1 MDLMVVYTNDPV
13 MVEDSVNSVEQLLAE
28 DDKYKVVGFNLAYIG
43 DRAEH
48 DQNVAVTK
56 FCMHHHILLC
66 HYRLAIVPC
75 ERFTRFANSPDY
87 RFAMM
92 DTTNNRKD
100 GKVDHMEYQNVV
112 EEEQFQKRKKYLEES
127 ARLEVQLEKLKL
139 AKEHRCILQSQAD
152 IVKNT
157 KKANQE
163 VEHDRDLLKKEK
175 AKLDHVA
182 NELLKDRYGS
192 KEKLEKIKAILDSL
206 SV

>member
-1 MDLMVVYTNDPV
+1 
-13 MVEDSVNSVEQLLAE
+13 
-28 DDKYKVVGFNLAYIG
+28 
-43 DRAEH
+43 
-48 DQNVAVTK
+48 
-56 FCMHHHILLC
+56 
-66 HYRLAIVPC
+66 
-75 ERFTRFANSPDY
+75 
-87 RFAMM
+87 
-92 DTTNNRKD
+92 
-100 GKVDHMEYQNVV
+100 MEYQNVV

-175 AKLDHVA
+175 GKLDHVA